1 MLAPAVHTS
10 RRSRWNPSAVDAS
23 IAHALRTMRGTPRT
37 VPVLHE
43 GEIVGLTRSAQDG
56 SHSRFLPI
64 SRTMWAGFQGY
75 QDLDTQM
82 RRGNDLRGYFWK
94 DNSSA
99 SAAMSWT
106 DLWCCQNQ
114 PAAGTYTGS
123 ANVLRQFN
131 NTTAGALRLYQITPG
146 AGQTRHVVG
155 WRTTMP
161 EASTILLSGV
171 VYDRVATYEA
181 SSITTS
187 TITFDNTLAPLRY
200 VGVWTGGAA
209 RQCKRGYRHGHG
221 RDHFEP
227 LDADVH

>member
-1 MLAPAVHTS
+1 MLTPAVHTS

-23 IAHALRTMRGTPRT
+23 IAHALRTMRGTSRT

-43 GEIVGLTRSAQDG
+43 GEVVGLTRSARDG
-56 SHSRFLPI
+56 STRGSSRSHGRCGRG
-64 SRTMWAGFQGY
+64 SRY

-82 RRGNDLRGYFWK
+82 RRGNDLPRVLLEGATPRLGCDVVDQF
-94 DNSSA
+94 
-99 SAAMSWT
+99 
-106 DLWCCQNQ
+106 WCCQNQ

-123 ANVLRQFN
+123 ANVLQQFN
-131 NTTAGALRLYQITPG
+131 NTTAGALRLDQITPG

-171 VYDRVATYEA
+171 VYNRVATYRSVLDHNVNDHLQQHA
-181 SSITTS
+181 G
-187 TITFDNTLAPLRY
+187 AAALRRCR
-200 VGVWTGGAA
+200 TGGAA

-227 LDADVH
+227 LNADVH